1 MYSIRPMKNP
11 AVTYRP
17 YLGADTRSEEQKAET
32 RMFLRKRAGNYHEW
46 PMRSWRY
53 ARRKPFFWKLFV
65 DNPDYNTTL
74 WRLQI
79 IPRLKP
85 AEPYY
90 KNWKY

>member
-1 MYSIRPMKNP
+1 MYSISPEKDP

-17 YLGADTRSEEQKAET
+17 YLGPDTRTEEQKAET
-32 RMFLRKRAGNYHEW
+32 RHLLRRRAGNLHE
-46 PMRSWRY
+46 PTMRSWRF

-65 DNPDYNTTL
+65 DNPDYDTTL

-90 KNWKY
+90 KYWKY